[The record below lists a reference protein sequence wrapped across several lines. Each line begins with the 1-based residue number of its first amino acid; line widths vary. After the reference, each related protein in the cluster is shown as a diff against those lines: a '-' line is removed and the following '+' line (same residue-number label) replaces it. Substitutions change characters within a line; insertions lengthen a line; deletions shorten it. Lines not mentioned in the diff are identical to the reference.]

1 MFEELEFKRAYQKAY
16 DAVTVDQACV
26 RRLERGEEKRERR
39 SGFTA
44 VRNTAA
50 VFAALCLLLVTAL
63 PVMAA
68 KVPAVYEIV
77 AKYAPA
83 LADYMLPVKLSST
96 SQGITMQVEAVNVED
111 KTAEILVSFSDADDG
126 TDRIRGKV
134 DLYDSY
140 RLQSYDSTSNIGG
153 CSFLEYD
160 AAADKAY
167 FKIDVATLDEFDR
180 AKLTFSVN
188 QILTECS
195 EEERQ
200 MLLDDVVRNPAMK
213 EVVLSGRSGKAD
225 SELFEQYFGRAQDGF
240 RQSALVMDLK
250 AADADMAEALTVT
263 GTGYADG
270 ILRVQICRGNF
281 EAADRHARLWVK
293 NAAAEERF
301 PDLSVSWQE
310 EVEGEKLLFEEAWFL
325 ADESGLEELQ
335 LYGTFWITAGSVRG
349 DWEVTF
355 RIE

>member
-26 RRLERGEEKRERR
+26 RRLEQREETRERR

-50 VFAALCLLLVTAL
+50 AFAALCLLLVTAL

-83 LADYMLPVKLSST
+83 LADYMLPTKLAST

-167 FKIDVATLDEFDR
+167 FKIDVAALDEFDR

-200 MLLDDVVRNPAMK
+200 MPLDDVVRNPAMK

-293 NAAAEERF
+293 NADAEERF

-310 EVEGEKLLFEEAWFL
+310 EVEGETLLFEEAWFL

-335 LYGTFWITAGSVRG
+335 LYGTFRIAAGSVRG
-349 DWEVTF
+349 DWKVTF